1 MPQSNLDRSR
11 AELSD
16 FLVSRRARLTPTDV
30 GLPDGGRRRT
40 KGLRREE
47 VASLAGIGLTWYTWF
62 EQGREI
68 RVSPDF
74 LENVARA
81 LRLSGAERRHL
92 FALLDRENAP
102 AATVPERKVTPAQ
115 QRMIDGMPHY
125 PAYYR
130 TARWDVIA
138 WNKPASRLFGFGDLK
153 PEERNLMRM
162 MFLDADFRAM
172 VPNWAQAAPNLLA
185 KFRGD
190 YAHYRGDAATDALV
204 QELRQRSPEFKLWWR
219 RHDVLSPG
227 EGIKTLRIPGKGDM
241 LFEHTGFSVNGE
253 PDLNLVVYA
262 PLGPA
267 KPRSGRKQ

>member
-1 MPQSNLDRSR
+1 MPQSNLERSR

-16 FLVSRRARLTPTDV
+16 FLMSRRARLSPADV
-30 GLPDGGRRRT
+30 GLPENGRRRT

-47 VASLAGIGLTWYTWF
+47 VASLAGVGLTWYTWF
-62 EQGREI
+62 EQGRDI

-81 LRLSGAERRHL
+81 LRLNGAERQHL
-92 FALLDRENAP
+92 FVLLDRESASV
-102 AATVPERKVTPAQ
+102 AVPERKVSPAQ
-115 QRMIDGMPHY
+115 QRMIDGMPVY

-138 WNKPASRLFGFGDLK
+138 WNKPAARLFGFGKLP

-162 MFLDADFRAM
+162 MFLNEGFRAM
-172 VPNWAQAAPNLLA
+172 VTNWALAAPNLVA

-190 YAHYRGDAATDALV
+190 YARYRGDAATEALI
-204 QELRQRSPEFKLWWR
+204 QELSQRSPEFKLWWR

-241 LFEHTGFSVNGE
+241 LFEHTSFSVNGE
-253 PDLNLVVYA
+253 ADLDLVVYA